1 MGFLLIPRSITLN
14 DLELHKFEFLVNFAG
29 FRGISDATTAKRMK
43 IGQYRQRQRCK
54 HVELEQFLADFRV
67 ARFVSDSWAFLFY
80 INRIMCTYFLT

>member
-1 MGFLLIPRSITLN
+1 MTSD

-29 FRGISDATTAKRMK
+29 FRGISQISDATTAKRMKK

-67 ARFVSDSWAFLFY
+67 AR
-80 INRIMCTYFLT
+80 ICQR